1 MEGDEGCNVRS
12 FCADGDGIL
21 QVVEYANN
29 VYCLEDQCER
39 VKYWHDID
47 TAEKL
52 KEVLENAQNYLA
64 ATYHAIYDDAKH
76 WEDEPTTDEKR
87 LEINATMG
95 YKHLG

>member
-29 VYCLEDQCER
+29 VYCLEDQFER
-39 VKYWHDID
+39 VKHWHDID

-64 ATYHAIYDDAKH
+64 ATYHEIYEDARH
-76 WEDEPTTDEKR
+76 WNDEPTTDEQR

-95 YKHLG
+95 YKHLD